1 MLEKKSLSKYVLKTK
16 QKKSKLICK
25 YRKLKQ
31 RTSADT
37 IFKYLCRGN
46 EWKTYKSVVLVKT
59 YEDQENITSGSALY
73 VEIKKKSINKYLKK
87 KSKVAIMT
95 SKNLILDFGFSF
107 LLRAPPPPPPPTP
120 SKKKIWHHFWQ
131 LFPL

>member
-1 MLEKKSLSKYVLKTK
+1 MKTK

-31 RTSADT
+31 RTSADN

-73 VEIKKKSINKYLKK
+73 FEIKKNQLINKYLKK

-95 SKNLILDFGFSF
+95 SMNLILDFGFFFSSEG
-107 LLRAPPPPPPPTP
+107 PPPPPP